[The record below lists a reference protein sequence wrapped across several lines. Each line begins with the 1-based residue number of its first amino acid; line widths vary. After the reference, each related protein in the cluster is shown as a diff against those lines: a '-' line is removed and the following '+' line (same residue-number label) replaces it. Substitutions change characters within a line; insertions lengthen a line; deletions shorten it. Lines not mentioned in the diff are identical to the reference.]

1 MHRPR
6 PPCLTVLGIQVAL
19 FFVIVVAQLRSLGMI
34 FSVAAGMI
42 WEASRRLPLTQAA
55 AMAIRIENR
64 SGHLVRGVDC
74 YGG

>member
-1 MHRPR
+1 MKSIIKVRDRCCPTQESR
-6 PPCLTVLGIQVAL
+6 NDILGC
-19 FFVIVVAQLRSLGMI
+19 SWYD
-34 FSVAAGMI
+34 
-42 WEASRRLPLTQAA
+42 WEASRRLPLTQDA